1 MIYIKISPA
10 ALIMFFTAITVAS
23 CAQRTDIKAMDISDG
38 IIKTKKLILEKLA
51 GEGFPADR
59 AVFSAFWDF
68 DGTIIRGDCTEG
80 LTENGRQ
87 VYAGL
92 AETAI
97 RAGFSTEFPG
107 DGYPAYEKKY
117 HDIMRRDGKAAA
129 YSFVPSAFAGADRDE
144 LVRLSEKYFESDLK
158 KYYFSAS
165 VRIIRRLVENGI
177 AVRVIS
183 ASPEFFVSA
192 SDATLGLDRSFINGM
207 RPVMANGRIARGVER
222 PVPYAGG
229 KTDIIKKIDVSVRAS
244 GVRHFILAGFGNSYE
259 SDGPFLSWI
268 ASQKL
273 PAGAPAAVMING
285 GGPPPGYSDRFTSL
299 ELAE

>member
-1 MIYIKISPA
+1 
-10 ALIMFFTAITVAS
+10 
-23 CAQRTDIKAMDISDG
+23 MDISEG
-38 IIKTKKLILEKLA
+38 IIKTKRLILDKLA
-51 GEGFPADR
+51 EEGFPADR

-80 LTENGRQ
+80 LIENGRQ

-97 RAGFSTEFPG
+97 RAGFSTEFPRE
-107 DGYPAYEKKY
+107 GYPSYEKKY
-117 HDIMRRDGKAAA
+117 REIMAENGKAAA
-129 YSFVPSAFAGADRDE
+129 YSFVPSAFAGAGRDE
-144 LVRLSEKYFESDLK
+144 LLGLSEKYFESDLK
-158 KYYFSAS
+158 KYFFSAS
-165 VRIIRRLVENGI
+165 VRIIRRLLENGI

-183 ASPEFFVSA
+183 ASPEFFVAA

-207 RPVMANGRIARGVER
+207 RPVTVNGRIAPGVEK

-229 KTDIIKKIDVSVRAS
+229 KTDIIKKIDVSVRAT

-268 ASQKL
+268 VSQKL
-273 PAGAPAAVMING
+273 PAGTPAAVMING
-285 GGPPPGYSDRFTSL
+285 GEPPPGYRGGFIRL